1 MPKNPTAPSATEPTL
16 LGAGIYDLTEAARL
30 VGRAADT
37 IARWVRGP
45 EALHQVRDSKILNF
59 LDLISLL
66 VISELVQ
73 RRVPKPEIRGGGEF
87 LSRRLSTDYPFAHKD
102 IATAGAAWFGK
113 FGDWGGDWVDVGK
126 GGQLAFQQ
134 TIRDYLKPVL
144 YGEDDLASVWK
155 PRPRILIN
163 PEVQAGA
170 PCIEGTRVPTRVI
183 AELAKTPEDYPQVAS
198 DYRLTVD
205 DVQSAVEYEIAA

>member
-1 MPKNPTAPSATEPTL
+1 MPGNPTAHSATEPTL
-16 LGAGIYDLTEAARL
+16 LGVGIYDLAEAARL

-37 IARWVRGP
+37 IARWVRGA
-45 EALHQVRDSKILNF
+45 EALHRVRDAKILNF
-59 LDLISLL
+59 LDIISLL
-66 VISELVQ
+66 VISELVR
-73 RRVPKPEIRGGGEF
+73 RRVPKSEIRGGGEY
-87 LSRRLSTDYPFAHKD
+87 LSRKLETSYPFAHKD
-102 IATAGAAWFGK
+102 IATVGAAWFGK
-113 FGDWGGDWVDVGK
+113 LGDWVDVGK

-134 TIRDYLKPVL
+134 AIQDYIKPIV

-183 AELAKTPEDYPQVAS
+183 AELAESPEDYPQIAG
-198 DYRLTVD
+198 DYHLTVE
-205 DVQSAVEYEIAA
+205 DVQAAVEYELAA